1 MSHAL
6 KSLVESSTTI
16 VVIQADNLDGDSL
29 ASALALESILED
41 MGKSVIMYSGV
52 EVPSYLRYIDGW
64 DRVVHSLPRN
74 FDMSIVVDTSA
85 IILLESLSKS
95 GELAWL
101 KSKPCVVIDHHQ
113 TEPTIDF
120 AKEVIVRPAVA
131 TGEILYSLSKESNWP
146 ISKVTSELLAISV
159 LSDSLGLMSEA
170 TTSNTIRMIA
180 ELVDGGVSLAALDD
194 KRKALQKK
202 SPEIVRYKG
211 QLLSRITYS
220 PDESIAFIHIPWEE
234 IEKYSHQYNPA
245 MLVIDEMR
253 MVEKVKLAIVLKS
266 YPGGKVTGKIRA
278 NYGFGVADKLAEH
291 FNGGGHKYAAGFK
304 LLDGPNINELQA
316 NCTKIAVE
324 LLRSSKT

>member
-1 MSHAL
+1 MSQTL
-6 KSLVESSTTI
+6 KKLIEASTTI

-29 ASALALESILED
+29 ASALALESMLGDI
-41 MGKSVIMYSGV
+41 GKNVIMYSGV
-52 EVPSYLRYIDGW
+52 EVPGYLRYIDGW
-64 DRVVHSLPRN
+64 DRVVHGLPRN

-101 KSKPCVVIDHHQ
+101 KSKPCAIIDHHQ

-120 AKEVIVRPAVA
+120 AEEIIVRPAVA
-131 TGEILYSLSKESNWP
+131 TGEIVYSLSKENNWP
-146 ISKVTSELLAISV
+146 ISKTTSELLAISV

-170 TTSNTIRMIA
+170 TTSKTIRMIA
-180 ELVDGGVSLAALDD
+180 ELVDAGVSLAALDD

-202 SPEIVRYKG
+202 SPEILEYKG
-211 QLLSRITYS
+211 RLLLRISYS
-220 PDESIAFIHIPWEE
+220 EDGAIAFVHIPWEE

-245 MLVIDEMR
+245 ALVIDEMR
-253 MVEKVKLAIVLKS
+253 MVEEVKIAIVLKS

-304 LLDGPNINELQA
+304 LLDTPNINELQEK
-316 NCTKIAVE
+316 CIKIATE
-324 LLRSSKT
+324 LLRSNQT